1 MKSSRFL
8 FHIFLVSF
16 LLFSPL
22 AYSQDPAQY
31 GTPFANVPDPLDA
44 SIYQVNMRSFSS
56 ARNFQGVINRLD
68 SIKALGIN
76 VLYLMPVYP
85 VGKGSK
91 SFNSPYCIKDL
102 TSVGSEFGTL
112 DDLRRLVDGA
122 HNRGMAVMLDWVANQ
137 TSWDHPWITQHKDWY
152 LQDGGGNIIQLG
164 SYSDVA
170 ALNFSNADMCT
181 AMISAMRYWVF
192 TANIDGFRCDFADN
206 PPISFWQQ
214 AITSLRGITT
224 HKLLLLAEGKRSTNY
239 TAGFDFNFSFGF
251 YGGLRSIYLNSSAVT
266 QIDNLNST
274 DYVGAG
280 PNNQVVRYVTNH
292 DVYGSDGTPYNIFG
306 GRNGTLAA
314 LVVTAYMKSVP
325 FIYNGVEVGNTISM
339 PFPFTSSVI
348 NWTQDLTVTTEI
360 KKILALRNISVA
372 IRRGVLTSYDN
383 ADVCAF
389 IKTSG
394 TDTVFVLSNLR
405 NAAKTFALPNG
416 IAGAN
421 WFEAYTNAPVS
432 LSSTISLSAY
442 QYKVFSN
449 KASSLSVHEIP
460 YNPGHILIYPNPVI
474 IGQVIIDIE
483 SSAKNQTLKLFD
495 LSGKEVLETLLHSS
509 VNEIDVSSLKKGMY
523 LTKIS
528 NADGTYTQ
536 KLVIK

>member
-1 MKSSRFL
+1 MKSSTFIFR
-8 FHIFLVSF
+8 IFLLGS
-16 LLFSPL
+16 LLFRTLSY
-22 AYSQDPAQY
+22 AQDPAQY
-31 GTPFANVPDPLDA
+31 GTPFSGVPDPRDA

-56 ARNFQGVINRLD
+56 TRNFQGVINRLD

-76 VLYLMPVYP
+76 VLYLMPVHP
-85 VGKGSK
+85 VGTGSK
-91 SFNSPYCIKDL
+91 SFNSPYCIKNL

-122 HNRGMAVMLDWVANQ
+122 HSRGMAVMLDWVANQ
-137 TSWDHPWITQHKDWY
+137 TSWDHPWITEHKDWY

-170 ALNFSNADMCT
+170 ALNFSNTAMCT

-206 PPISFWQQ
+206 PPVSFWQQ

-224 HKLLLLAEGKRSTNY
+224 HKLLLLAEGTRSTNY

-251 YGGLRSIYLNSSAVT
+251 YGGLRSIYLNNSAVT

-280 PNNQVVRYVTNH
+280 TNNRVVRYVTNH
-292 DVYGSDGTPYNIFG
+292 DVYGSDGSPFNLFG
-306 GRNGTLAA
+306 GKNGTLAA
-314 LVVTAYMKSVP
+314 FVVIAYMKSVP
-325 FIYNGVEVGNTISM
+325 FIYNGVEVGNTVSM
-339 PFPFTSSVI
+339 PFPFTSTVI
-348 NWTQDLTVTTEI
+348 NWTKDLTVTPEI
-360 KKILALRNISVA
+360 KKILAFRNINVA

-405 NAAKTFALPNG
+405 NASKTFTLPTS
-416 IAGAN
+416 IANTA
-421 WFEAYTNAPVS
+421 WFDAYTNEPVNLGTS
-432 LSSTISLSAY
+432 ISLSAY
-442 QYKVFSN
+442 QYKVFTN
-449 KASSLSVHEIP
+449 KASSLSVHETP
-460 YNPGHILIYPNPVI
+460 YTSGQILIYPNPVVN
-474 IGQVIIDIE
+474 GQVTIDMKL
-483 SSAKNQTLKLFD
+483 SSKNLTLKLFD
-495 LSGKEVLETLLHSS
+495 SCGREVFESLLHSS
-509 VNEIDVSSLKKGMY
+509 ANELDVSSLKKGMY
-523 LTKIS
+523 LAKFT
-528 NADGTYTQ
+528 NASGTYTQ
-536 KLVIK
+536 KLVIN

>member
-1 MKSSRFL
+1 MRTSRYISR
-8 FHIFLVSF
+8 IFLLGC
-16 LLFSPL
+16 LLFSTL
-22 AYSQDPAQY
+22 AYAQDPPKY
-31 GTPFANVPDPLDA
+31 GTPFTGVPDPRDA
-44 SIYQVNMRSFSS
+44 SIYQVNMRCFS
-56 ARNFQGVINRLD
+56 ATRNFQGVINRLD

-76 VLYLMPVYP
+76 VIYLMPVYP
-85 VGKGSK
+85 VGTGSK

-122 HNRGMAVMLDWVANQ
+122 HSRGMAVLFDWVANQ
-137 TSWDHPWITQHKDWY
+137 TSWDHPWITEHKDWY
-152 LQDGGGNIIQLG
+152 LQDGSGNIRQLG
-164 SYSDVA
+164 NYSDVA
-170 ALNFSNADMCT
+170 ALNFSNAAMCT
-181 AMISAMRYWVF
+181 AMIDAMRYWVF

-224 HKLLLLAEGKRSTNY
+224 HKLLLFAEGSRSANY
-239 TAGFDFNFSFGF
+239 TAGFDYNFSFGF
-251 YGGLRSIYLNSSAVT
+251 YGGLRSIYLNNSAVT

-292 DVYGSDGTPYNIFG
+292 DVYGSDGSPYNLFG

-325 FIYNGVEVGNTISM
+325 FIYNGVEVGNTVSM

-348 NWTQDLTVTTEI
+348 NWTKDLTVTTEI

-372 IRRGVLTSYDN
+372 IRQGALTSYDN

-389 IKTSG
+389 IKVSG
-394 TDTVFVLSNLR
+394 PDTVFVVSNLR
-405 NAAKTFALPNG
+405 NADKTFTLPDRLTG
-416 IAGAN
+416 VS
-421 WFEAYTNAPVS
+421 WFDAYTNLPVS
-432 LSSTISLSAY
+432 LGTTISLSAY

-449 KASSLSVHEIP
+449 KATSLSVHETP
-460 YNPGHILIYPNPVI
+460 YNPGRILIYPNPVI
-474 IGQVIIDIE
+474 NGQVIIDIE
-483 SSAKNQTLKLFD
+483 TGTNYLKLEMLD
-495 LSGKEVLETLLHSS
+495 INGRQVLESLLHSS
-509 VNEIDVSSLKKGMY
+509 SNKIDVSSLKKGIY
-523 LTKIS
+523 LVNVS
-528 NADGTYTQ
+528 NSSGIYTQ
-536 KLVIK
+536 KMVIN